1 MVQSFLI
8 PHGKLYSGSTIV
20 ASLITLPQPRASAFM
35 SWNYS
40 QVKSMYPSVGDGYL
54 EHIDDRINIRSPTLA
69 NAIKRIAAK
78 NDQDCETPSVVEQA
92 RKETK
97 NLPPHNK
104 RHLLPMFG
112 HVAQWL
118 SEIAG
123 PSDLDA
129 LLRHADKYLN
139 PSWSKGGL
147 YYARNDAS
155 WDEEGTYVH
164 MKAYMGNTAIGY
176 ARLNVPG
183 GQKTMYDRP
192 WAKEEVNNR
201 PCIEGVGLELGAD
214 FVRGLW
220 VEEKKCMVTTMRSWE
235 GKEVDVGLVVKMLPV
250 GRWGIYVDEKL
261 EKEVEVGKKGED
273 VTFEVKL
280 GEEDVDVVVVDL
292 ADD

>member
-1 MVQSFLI
+1 
-8 PHGKLYSGSTIV
+8 
-20 ASLITLPQPRASAFM
+20 
-35 SWNYS
+35 
-40 QVKSMYPSVGDGYL
+40 MYPSVGDGYL

-69 NAIKRIAAK
+69 NAVKRIAAK
-78 NDQDCETPSVVEQA
+78 NGQDCETPSVVEQA

-123 PSDLDA
+123 PPDLDA

-164 MKAYMGNTAIGY
+164 MEGYTGNAAIGY

-192 WAKEEVNNR
+192 WAKEVNNR
-201 PCIEGVGLELGAD
+201 PCIEGVGLESGVD
-214 FVRGLW
+214 FLRGLW
-220 VEEKKCMVTTMRSWE
+220 IEEKKCMVTTMRSWE

-261 EKEVEVGKKGED
+261 EKEVKVGKKGED
-273 VTFEVKL
+273 VTFEVKV
-280 GEEDVDVVVVDL
+280 GGEDVDVVVVDL